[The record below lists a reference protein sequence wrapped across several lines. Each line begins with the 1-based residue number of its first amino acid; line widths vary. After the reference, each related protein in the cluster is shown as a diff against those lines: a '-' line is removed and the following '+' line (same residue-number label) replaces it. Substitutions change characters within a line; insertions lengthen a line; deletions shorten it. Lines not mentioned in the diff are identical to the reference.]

1 MRSISIDSNDG
12 LFQGNI
18 SVSLANTAIL
28 EQLIR
33 KLSAVKGVKS
43 VSRIS

>member
-1 MRSISIDSNDG
+1 NIDSTDG

-18 SVSLANTAIL
+18 TISVANTQML

-33 KLSAVKGVKS
+33 KLCAVKGVKS
-43 VSRIS
+43 ISRLN